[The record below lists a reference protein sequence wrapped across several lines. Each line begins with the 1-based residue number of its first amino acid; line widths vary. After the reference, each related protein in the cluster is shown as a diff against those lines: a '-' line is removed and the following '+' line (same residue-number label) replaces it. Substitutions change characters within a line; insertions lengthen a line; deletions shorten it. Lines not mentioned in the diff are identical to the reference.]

1 MIDLTSTLGDLVTED
16 PRRARVLEGFGLDYC
31 CGGQRSLAAASAE
44 KGLDATGVA
53 LALDLP
59 QPEAAPQWQALGLG
73 GLADHIEAVHH
84 TYMWD
89 ELDRLRGLAEKVA
102 RVHGERHPELASVR
116 DDYVA
121 AADDL
126 APHLLKEERIL
137 FPAIRALDASG
148 ASGFGDIGAPI
159 AMMMAEHDVAGELF
173 ERMRATTGGYV
184 VPADGCESY
193 RQLMVGLATMEAD
206 LHEHIH
212 KENNVLFP
220 RTLQAQ
226 DAAR

>member
-16 PRRARVLEGFGLDYC
+16 PRRARILEGYGLDYC
-31 CGGQRSLAAASAE
+31 CGGQRSLAAASAD
-44 KGLDATGVA
+44 KGLDAAGVA

-59 QPEAAPQWQALGLG
+59 QPEAAPQWQALGLAA
-73 GLADHIEAVHH
+73 LADHVEAVHH
-84 TYMWD
+84 KYLWD

-102 RVHGERHPELASVR
+102 NVHGERHPELASVR
-116 DDYVA
+116 DDYSA

-126 APHLLKEERIL
+126 APHLMKEERIL

-148 ASGFGDIGAPI
+148 SSGFGDIGAPI

-173 ERMRATTGGYV
+173 ERMRETTGGYV

-193 RQLMVGLATMEAD
+193 RQLMLGLGAMEAD

-220 RTLQAQ
+220 RALRAQ